1 MSDTTEKIRVLIVDD
16 VAETRDIL
24 EKSLYF
30 ESDIAVVGKAANGL
44 EALQLAKLHHPHVV
58 LMDINMP
65 VMDGI
70 QATEAILAQ
79 VPGTQ
84 VIIMSVQN
92 EQEYLRRAMLAGA
105 REYLIKPPEA
115 DELARSIRHVSRLQ
129 STVQHVSGTVDKAPA
144 RTERGKII
152 AVFSPKGGSGCTVI
166 ASNLAVALRQVT
178 NKKVALVDG
187 NIVFGDVGVAMNLV
201 AKKTVL
207 DLASRVNDMD
217 AQLITDVTVPHA
229 SQVRVLLAP
238 PDSQSGEAITP
249 DQMRGLLDGLRSEFD
264 FIVVDT
270 ATAYDD
276 RTLTILDVAD
286 RIVLLMT
293 LELTAIKN
301 VKMFLEL
308 SSLLGYPDD
317 KLMLVLNKADPSLG
331 IRVQNIEGQIRRKVT
346 TQIGNAAHEMTLS
359 LNQGVPLVI
368 DQRNHP
374 VARDILALA
383 ALTAQPFM
391 PAGAMVA
398 TGAKE
403 QRPEGARA
411 QAIGGRPPVVSP
423 PSERTTAQRL
433 FGWLKPW
440 RKRSGG
446 ST

>member
-1 MSDTTEKIRVLIVDD
+1 VADNTEKIKVLIVDD

-30 ESDIAVVGKAANGL
+30 ESDIAVVGKAANGR
-44 EALQLAKLHHPHVV
+44 EAVQMAKQHQPQVV

-65 VMDGI
+65 EMDGI

-115 DELARSIRHVSRLQ
+115 DELVRSIRHVARLQ
-129 STVQHVSGTVDKAPA
+129 SPTPRAVGTQEVVAPKA
-144 RTERGKII
+144 ERGKII

-166 ASNLAVALRQVT
+166 AANLAVALRQIT

-187 NIVFGDVGVAMNLV
+187 DIVFGDVGVAMNLV
-201 AKKTVL
+201 AKKTIL
-207 DLASRVNDMD
+207 DLASRAGDMD
-217 AQLITDVTVPHA
+217 SQLITEVTAPHA

-249 DQMRGLLDGLRSEFD
+249 DQLRGVLEGLRSEFD

-270 ATAYDD
+270 ATTYDD

-286 RIVLLMT
+286 RIELLMT
-293 LELTAIKN
+293 LELTSIKN

-308 SSLLGYPDD
+308 AGLLGYPDD
-317 KLMLVLNKADPSLG
+317 KVTLVLNKADPQLG
-331 IRVQNIEGQIRRKVT
+331 IRVQNIEAQLRRKVA
-346 TQIGNAAHEMTLS
+346 TQIGHAAHEMTLA
-359 LNQGVPLVI
+359 LNRGVPLVI

-374 VARDILALA
+374 VAKDIMALA
-383 ALTAQPFM
+383 TLTAQAWLPASALTVKEASPSAPLRVGLPGSSAEQEKPKIRRFFGWFM
-391 PAGAMVA
+391 P
-398 TGAKE
+398 
-403 QRPEGARA
+403 
-411 QAIGGRPPVVSP
+411 
-423 PSERTTAQRL
+423 
-433 FGWLKPW
+433 
-440 RKRSGG
+440 KRHA
-446 ST
+446 